1 MGVVQPGTSPPGLAN
16 SRQGAKDVSGCRHRL
31 RRPTGRIAKFFNHAD
46 RVLGHEDN
54 TSTRPR
60 ARATSSPLGQEEFV
74 FISMVV
80 RPRSAPGI
88 SKSQLSPGLR
98 AAKMDDNLSMERMK
112 TIALLAATDP
122 QLFPFGPRDK
132 QARPNHAKRGLKA
145 DIEAV
150 SHQGLWS
157 R

>member
-1 MGVVQPGTSPPGLAN
+1 MGFVQPGTSPPGLAN
-16 SRQGAKDVSGCRHRL
+16 SRQGAKDVSGCRHRFKGH
-31 RRPTGRIAKFFNHAD
+31 PTGRIAKFFNHAD
-46 RVLGHEDN
+46 RVLWQEHN
-54 TSTRPR
+54 NSTRPR

-112 TIALLAATDP
+112 TIALLAGTNP
-122 QLFPFGPRDK
+122 QLFPSVREINRLGRTT
-132 QARPNHAKRGLKA
+132 RGVGSKRTSKP
-145 DIEAV
+145 
-150 SHQGLWS
+150 
-157 R
+157 